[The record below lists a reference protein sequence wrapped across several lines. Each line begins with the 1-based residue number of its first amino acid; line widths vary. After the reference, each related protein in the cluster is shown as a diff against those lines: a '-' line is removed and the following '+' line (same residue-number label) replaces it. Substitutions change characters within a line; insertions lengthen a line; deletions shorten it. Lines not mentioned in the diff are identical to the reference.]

1 MSDYESK
8 TESELKGLRSQLLQK
23 IQDFQ
28 KEIQKID
35 RCIER
40 KRDDASEMTSMDIL
54 ESIFPKMSSFVPPKG
69 VERCVRETSM
79 KSASSKKKEDS
90 SDEEEEEDDVKPKK
104 KTAVGAGKKKATAK
118 AKESDSEDEKKSTQF
133 GKLDT
138 NKVTIDVMM
147 KVLNKNKV
155 KYDTSTTK
163 LRADFCT
170 LVKKNSLIMECVALQ
185 KKENEKK

>member
-8 TESELKGLRSQLLQK
+8 SESELKGLRSQLLQK

-40 KRDDASEMTSMDIL
+40 KREDASEMTSMDIL
-54 ESIFPKMSSFVPPKG
+54 ESIFPKMS
-69 VERCVRETSM
+69 M
-79 KSASSKKKEDS
+79 KSSTSKKAES
-90 SDEEEEEDDVKPKK
+90 SDEEEEVKPKK
-104 KTAVGAGKKKATAK
+104 KTASASAGAGKKKATAK
-118 AKESDSEDEKKSTQF
+118 AKESDSDSSDDEKKKATQF

>member
-1 MSDYESK
+1 MSDYEGK

-40 KRDDASEMTSMDIL
+40 KCEDASEMTSMDIL
-54 ESIFPKMSSFVPPKG
+54 ESIFPKMS
-69 VERCVRETSM
+69 M
-79 KSASSKKKEDS
+79 KSSSSKKTDN
-90 SDEEEEEDDVKPKK
+90 SDEEEEEEVKPKK
-104 KTAVGAGKKKATAK
+104 KTASASGAGKKKAAAAAK
-118 AKESDSEDEKKSTQF
+118 AKESDSDSSEDEKKKTPTQF

>member
-1 MSDYESK
+1 MSDYEGK
-8 TESELKGLRSQLLQK
+8 TESELKSLRSQLQQK

-35 RCIER
+35 RVIER
-40 KRDDASEMTSMDIL
+40 KQEETTEMTSMDIL
-54 ESIFPKMSSFVPPKG
+54 ESIFPKMS
-69 VERCVRETSM
+69 M
-79 KSASSKKKEDS
+79 KSSTSKKKEES
-90 SDEEEEEDDVKPKK
+90 SDEEEETVKPKK
-104 KTAVGAGKKKATAK
+104 KTPVGGSTTKKKATAK
-118 AKESDSEDEKKSTQF
+118 AKESDSESSEDESSKKPVQF

-138 NKVTIDVMM
+138 NKVTIDTMM
-147 KVLNKNKV
+147 KILNKNKV

-163 LRADFCT
+163 LRADFCV

>member
-1 MSDYESK
+1 MSDYEGK
-8 TESELKGLRSQLLQK
+8 TESELKSLRSQLQQK

-35 RCIER
+35 RVIER
-40 KRDDASEMTSMDIL
+40 KQEETTEMTSMDIL
-54 ESIFPKMSSFVPPKG
+54 ESIFPKMS
-69 VERCVRETSM
+69 M
-79 KSASSKKKEDS
+79 KSGTSKKKEES
-90 SDEEEEEDDVKPKK
+90 SDEEEETVKPKK
-104 KTAVGAGKKKATAK
+104 KTPVGGSTTKKKATAK
-118 AKESDSEDEKKSTQF
+118 AKESDSESSEDESSKKPVQF

-138 NKVTIDVMM
+138 NKVTIDTMM
-147 KVLNKNKV
+147 KILNKNKV

-163 LRADFCT
+163 LRADFCV

>member
-40 KRDDASEMTSMDIL
+40 KREDASEMTSMDIL
-54 ESIFPKMSSFVPPKG
+54 ESIFPKMS
-69 VERCVRETSM
+69 M
-79 KSASSKKKEDS
+79 KSGSSKKKEES
-90 SDEEEEEDDVKPKK
+90 SDEEEEEDEVKPKK
-104 KTAVGAGKKKATAK
+104 KTASASAGAGKKKATAK

>member
-1 MSDYESK
+1 MTDYEGK
-8 TESELKGLRSQLLQK
+8 TESELKGLRSQLQQK

-28 KEIQKID
+28 REIQKID
-35 RCIER
+35 RAIER
-40 KRDDASEMTSMDIL
+40 KQDEVSEMTSMDIL
-54 ESIFPKMSSFVPPKG
+54 ESIFPKMS
-69 VERCVRETSM
+69 M
-79 KSASSKKKEDS
+79 KSGSSSSKKKEES
-90 SDEEEEEDDVKPKK
+90 SDEEEEEPVKPKK
-104 KTAVGAGKKKATAK
+104 KTAAAASTKKKAPAK
-118 AKESDSEDEKKSTQF
+118 AKESESDASEDESSKKPAQF

-147 KVLNKNKV
+147 KILNKNKV

-163 LRADFCT
+163 LRADFCV